1 MANPDN
7 YPTSISSLY
16 FPSSAH
22 QSISQVLSSL
32 RRSALSITN
41 RLRSIE
47 TDSEFTQH
55 VARHYE
61 LPLVANE
68 RCGSWYIPT
77 ERKAGSAYFKSTDGH
92 EGQWNFSLRRLNL
105 QLLDILKENGGCVIV
120 DSTRRGKS
128 MPDALS
134 KTVPIWAAVMNRA
147 LFPDEKAFHDVQF
160 PPNFLGP
167 SEESL
172 IGKRIDGFVISL
184 NSLKLNMQELKSRL
198 GKPIKLAWA
207 TREYFWPEYPEE
219 EIGDFNLMVLCSA
232 SKRVQGAEMSEGGY
246 IQGAGD
252 DSEAWSFGLTP
263 NIFWENK
270 SALFATGEKEL
281 PELIGKL
288 IEKHHREMG
297 EEDAVLVR
305 PTKNIY
311 IGRDDRKSGNYPVG
325 GGINKEIPFD
335 LRINCNGREEGE
347 AGAADESLTKSATEG
362 DSKTLNLGCPSAKL
376 GSRHLRKVLNK
387 VEQFVTLH
395 LSHDPSQSLIV
406 TCDNGKDLSAG
417 TILMIICLFYDEG
430 GNYEGPQRDI
440 SINKEYIRQRL
451 AWIISSK
458 DDVNPSRS
466 TLQSVNSFLM
476 ERPRSRTPP

>member
-1 MANPDN
+1 MANPDPL
-7 YPTSISSLY
+7 PTSISSLH

-32 RRSALSITN
+32 RKSALSITN

-47 TDSEFTQH
+47 IDSEFVQH
-55 VARHYE
+55 VASHYE

-77 ERKAGSAYFKSTDGH
+77 ERKAGSSYFKSTDGH
-92 EGQWNFSLRRLNL
+92 EGQWDFSLRRLNL
-105 QLLDILKENGGCVIV
+105 QLLDILRENGGCVIV

-128 MPDALS
+128 IPDALS
-134 KTVPIWAAVMNRA
+134 KTLPIWAAVMNRA
-147 LFPDEKAFHDVQF
+147 LFVDEKSFHNVQF
-160 PPNFLGP
+160 PPNFLGA

-172 IGKRIDGFVISL
+172 IEKRIDGFVTSL
-184 NSLKLNMQELKSRL
+184 NSLKLNMQELNSRL
-198 GKPIKLAWA
+198 GKPIRLAWA
-207 TREYFWPEYPEE
+207 TREYFWPEYTKEE
-219 EIGDFNLMVLCSA
+219 VGDFHLMVLCSA
-232 SKRVQGAEMSEGGY
+232 SKRVHGAEMSEGGY

-252 DSEAWSFGLTP
+252 DSEAWSCGLTP

-270 SALFATGEKEL
+270 SVLFATGEEYL
-281 PELIGKL
+281 PELIGEL
-288 IEKHHREMG
+288 VESHYRQTGDEA
-297 EEDAVLVR
+297 AVLVR

-311 IGRDDRKSGNYPVG
+311 IRKSGRKIDNEPPG
-325 GGINKEIPFD
+325 GEMNEENLFD
-335 LRINCNGREEGE
+335 LRINCNEP
-347 AGAADESLTKSATEG
+347 DTG
-362 DSKTLNLGCPSAKL
+362 DKNISSTNPASEIDKKILDLACPSAKL

-387 VEQFVTLH
+387 VEQFVALH
-395 LSHDPSQSLIV
+395 LSRDSSQSLVV

-417 TILMIICLFYDEG
+417 TILMILCLFYDEKG
-430 GNYEGPQRDI
+430 RNYTGPQWDI
-440 SINKEYIRQRL
+440 SINKEYVRQRL

-476 ERPRSRTPP
+476 ERP

>member
-1 MANPDN
+1 MAPRDP
-7 YPTSISSLY
+7 YPTSISSLH

-22 QSISQVLSSL
+22 QSISQILSSL
-32 RRSALSITN
+32 RKSALSITN

-47 TDSEFTQH
+47 IDSEFAQH
-55 VARHYE
+55 VADLYE

-105 QLLDILKENGGCVIV
+105 QLLDILRENGGCVIV

-134 KTVPIWAAVMNRA
+134 KTVPIWVAVMNRA
-147 LFPDEKAFHDVQF
+147 LFADEKSFHNVQF
-160 PPNFLGP
+160 PPNFLGA

-172 IGKRIDGFVISL
+172 IEKRIDGFVNAL

-198 GKPIKLAWA
+198 GKPIRLAWA
-207 TREYFWPEYPEE
+207 TRDYIWPEYPKEE
-219 EIGDFNLMVLCSA
+219 MGDFHLLVLCSA

-270 SALFATGEKEL
+270 SVLFATGEEDL
-281 PELIGKL
+281 PELIKEL
-288 IEKHHREMG
+288 IETNIRRQTG
-297 EEDAVLVR
+297 EEAAVLVK

-311 IGRDDRKSGNYPVG
+311 IVGSGGRKSDNAPAG
-325 GGINKEIPFD
+325 GGINEENLFD
-335 LRINCNGREEGE
+335 LRINCNEPDTGDID
-347 AGAADESLTKSATEG
+347 ASSTKSESATEE
-362 DSKTLNLGCPSAKL
+362 DTKILNLGCPSAKL
-376 GSRHLRKVLNK
+376 GSRHLRKVLNR
-387 VEQFVTLH
+387 VEQFVALH
-395 LSHDPSQSLIV
+395 LSRDPSQSLIV
-406 TCDNGKDLSAG
+406 TCNNGKDLSAG
-417 TILMIICLFYDEG
+417 IILMIICLFYDGE
-430 GNYEGPQRDI
+430 GNYEGPQRDV

-476 ERPRSRTPP
+476 ERP